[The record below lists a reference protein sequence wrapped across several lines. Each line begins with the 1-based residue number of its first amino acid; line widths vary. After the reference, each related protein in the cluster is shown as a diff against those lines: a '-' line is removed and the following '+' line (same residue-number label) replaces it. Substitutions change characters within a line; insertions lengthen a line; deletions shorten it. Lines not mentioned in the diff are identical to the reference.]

1 MQNTLRFLTSGDQ
14 HLLLEQAETCVY
26 HRNQVILEEGTQ
38 RAALFVV
45 RNGSARI
52 ERAHF
57 GRGVAFGRLG
67 VGDVFGEST
76 FLDAS
81 PANVSVIADED
92 DVAID
97 VLDGQIVQ
105 SLLVSVPGLAP
116 RFFQSLAV
124 TLAQRLRETS
134 ALLPPLLIEDVPQ
147 VNRFHAPRASALPQ
161 EQLPPSLVEA
171 VEAFKTAMMQTE
183 LALKDKKLADDAAQ
197 ERVSLACEA
206 STATL
211 REHVRKQSHLEQHIG
226 AYVFRETFSFFMRS
240 ANIDRWFTKPRG
252 YAGDFYTIELLYA
265 NQATGE
271 GRLGRFIDRWALGL
285 AAAHAVRNRRGL
297 LNEAIRDVM
306 MSVGPAHTTRITS
319 LASGPAREIFDL
331 FTDADVKDVHAT
343 CIDIDAEALA
353 FASERARSLGVEDR
367 ITFAQDNV
375 IRLSRGRGKTT
386 LDPQHLI
393 YSIGLID
400 YLEDEH
406 VVRLLDWI
414 YDQLL
419 PAGVVILGNFDAA
432 NPDKAFMDHI
442 LEWRLIHRTPEELR
456 ELFARSKF
464 ADTPVEVTYE
474 ERRVNLFAI
483 CTKRGAPARPSR
495 QSGVMAAMEG

>member
-1 MQNTLRFLTSGDQ
+1 MQNALRFLTTGDQ
-14 HLLLEQAETCVY
+14 HLLLEQAQTCVY
-26 HRNQVILEEGTQ
+26 HRNEIILEEGTQ
-38 RAALFVV
+38 HPALFVV

-67 VGDVFGEST
+67 AGDIFGEAT

-81 PANVSVIADED
+81 PANASVIADED

-105 SLLVSVPGLAP
+105 SLLISVPGLAP
-116 RFFQSLAV
+116 RFYQSLAV
-124 TLAQRLRETS
+124 MLAQRLRETS

-161 EQLPPSLVEA
+161 GQLPPSLIEA
-171 VEAFKTAMMQTE
+171 VETFKTAMMQVE
-183 LALKDKKLADDAAQ
+183 LALKDKKLDDAAAQ
-197 ERVSLACEA
+197 ERVSAACEA
-206 STATL
+206 ITGTL
-211 REHVRKQSHLEQHIG
+211 RDHVARLSHLEQHIG

-252 YAGDFYTIELLYA
+252 YAGDFYTIELVYA
-265 NQATGE
+265 NEATGE
-271 GRLGRFIDRWALGL
+271 GRLGRFIDRWGLGI
-285 AAAHAVRNRRGL
+285 AAAQAVRNRRGL
-297 LNEAIRDVM
+297 LNHAIREVAAR
-306 MSVGPAHTTRITS
+306 VPPNQTTRITS

-331 FTDADVKDVHAT
+331 FEDSKVKDVHAT
-343 CIDIDAEALA
+343 CIDIDVEALA
-353 FASERARSLGVEDR
+353 FASGRARELGIEDR

-386 LDPQHLI
+386 LEPQHLI

-406 VVRLLDWI
+406 IVRLLDWI

-419 PAGVVILGNFDAA
+419 PSGTVILGNFDAE

-442 LEWRLIHRTPEELR
+442 LEWRLIHRTPDGLR
-456 ELFARSKF
+456 GLFARSKF
-464 ADTPVEVTYE
+464 GDTPMEVTYE
-474 ERRVNLFAI
+474 ERHVNIFAI
-483 CTKRGAPARPSR
+483 CTKRGAAARPSR
-495 QSGVMAAMEG
+495 QTGVMAVMQG

>member
-1 MQNTLRFLTSGDQ
+1 MHNALRFLTTGDQ
-14 HLLLEQAETCVY
+14 QLLLEQAAMCVY
-26 HRNQVILEEGTQ
+26 HRNEVILEEGTQ

-67 VGDVFGEST
+67 AGDIFGEAT
-76 FLDAS
+76 FLDSS
-81 PANVSVIADED
+81 PANASVIADED
-92 DVAID
+92 DVAVD

-116 RFFQSLAV
+116 RFYQSLAV
-124 TLAQRLRETS
+124 MLAQRLRETS

-147 VNRFHAPRASALPQ
+147 VNRFHAPRSSALPQ

-171 VEAFKTAMMQTE
+171 VETFKTAMMETE
-183 LALKDKKLADDAAQ
+183 LAIKDKKLDDEAAQ
-197 ERVSLACEA
+197 ERVSDACETI
-206 STATL
+206 TATL
-211 REHVRKQSHLEQHIG
+211 REHVRKLAHLEQHIG

-252 YAGDFYTIELLYA
+252 YAGDFYTIELVYA
-265 NQATGE
+265 DHAAGE
-271 GRLGRFIDRWALGL
+271 GRLGRFIDRWALGIS
-285 AAAHAVRNRRGL
+285 AAQAVRNRRGL
-297 LNEAIRDVM
+297 LNAAIRDVAM
-306 MSVGPAHTTRITS
+306 RVGSGRTTRITS

-331 FTDADVKDVHAT
+331 FTSPEVPDVHAT

-353 FASERARSLGVEDR
+353 FASERAQALGVQDH

-386 LDPQHLI
+386 LEAQHLI

-400 YLEDEH
+400 YLQDEH
-406 VVRLLDWI
+406 IVRLLDWI

-419 PAGVVILGNFDAA
+419 PGGTVILGNFDAA

-442 LEWRLIHRTPEELR
+442 LEWRLIHRTPAELQG
-456 ELFARSKF
+456 LFGRSKF
-464 ADTPVEVTYE
+464 GDTPLSVEYE
-474 ERRVNLFAI
+474 AERVNIFAR
-483 CTKRGAPARPSR
+483 CTKRGAAARPSR
-495 QSGVMAAMEG
+495 QSGVMAVMEG

>member
-1 MQNTLRFLTSGDQ
+1 MQNALRFLTTGDQ
-14 HLLLEQAETCVY
+14 QLLLEQAETCVY
-26 HRNQVILEEGTQ
+26 HRNETILEEGTQ
-38 RAALFVV
+38 RPALFIV

-67 VGDVFGEST
+67 TGDIFGEAT
-76 FLDAS
+76 FLDAT
-81 PANVSVIADED
+81 PASVSVIADED
-92 DVAID
+92 DVAVD

-116 RFFQSLAV
+116 RFYQSLAV
-124 TLAQRLRETS
+124 MLAQRLRETS

-147 VNRFHAPRASALPQ
+147 VNRFHVPRASALPQ

-183 LALKDKKLADDAAQ
+183 LALKDKKLDDAAAQ
-197 ERVSLACEA
+197 DRVSAACEA
-206 STATL
+206 ITATL
-211 REHVRKQSHLEQHIG
+211 REHVQKMTHLEQHIG

-240 ANIDRWFTKPRG
+240 ANVDRWFTKPRG
-252 YAGDFYTIELLYA
+252 YAGDFYTIELVYA

-271 GRLGRFIDRWALGL
+271 GRLGRFIDRWALGI
-285 AAAHAVRNRRGL
+285 AAAQAVRNRRGL
-297 LNEAIRDVM
+297 LNEAIRAVAAR
-306 MSVGPAHTTRITS
+306 VGPSQTTRITS
-319 LASGPAREIFDL
+319 LASGPAREVFDL
-331 FTDADVKDVHAT
+331 FADTKVEDVHAT

-353 FASERARSLGVEDR
+353 FASERARELGIQDR

-386 LDPQHLI
+386 LEPQHLI

-406 VVRLLDWI
+406 IVRLLDWI

-419 PAGVVILGNFDAA
+419 PSGTVILGNFDAE

-442 LEWRLIHRTPEELR
+442 LEWRLIHRTPDALR
-456 ELFARSKF
+456 GLFARSKF
-464 ADTPVEVTYE
+464 GDTPMEVTYE
-474 ERRVNLFAI
+474 ERHVNLFAI

-495 QSGVMAAMEG
+495 QSGVMAVMQG

>member
-1 MQNTLRFLTSGDQ
+1 MQNTLRFLTTGDQ
-14 HLLLEQAETCVY
+14 QLLLEQAATCVY

-67 VGDVFGEST
+67 AGDIFGEST

-92 DVAID
+92 DVAVD

-116 RFFQSLAV
+116 RFYQSLAV
-124 TLAQRLRETS
+124 MLAQRLRETA

-147 VNRFHAPRASALPQ
+147 VNRFHAPRSSALPQ

-183 LALKDKKLADDAAQ
+183 LALKDKKLDDDAAQ
-197 ERVSLACEA
+197 QRVSVACETI
-206 STATL
+206 TATL

-240 ANIDRWFTKPRG
+240 ANVDRWFTKPRG
-252 YAGDFYTIELLYA
+252 YAGDFYTIELIYA

-285 AAAHAVRNRRGL
+285 TAAQAVRNRRGL
-297 LNEAIRDVM
+297 LNEAIREVAM
-306 MSVGPAHTTRITS
+306 RVGPEHTTRITS

-331 FTDADVKDVHAT
+331 FADAEVRDVHAT

-353 FASERARSLGVEDR
+353 FASERARALGVEDR
-367 ITFAQDNV
+367 IAFAQDNV

-386 LDPQHLI
+386 LEPQHLI

-406 VVRLLDWI
+406 IVRLLDWI

-419 PAGVVILGNFDAA
+419 PAGTVILGNFDAA

-442 LEWRLIHRTPEELR
+442 LEWRLIHRTPDELR
-456 ELFARSKF
+456 GLFARSKF
-464 ADTPVEVTYE
+464 GDTPMEVTYE
-474 ERRVNLFAI
+474 EQHVNIFAI
-483 CTKRGAPARPSR
+483 CTKRGTSARPTR